1 MIQAERFLAETV
13 ARLPE
18 GSERARLAG
27 WLQEARDYNAN
38 KKPEAASKIDLRQ
51 QTYDLLTLVRKPSEQ
66 EREVLK
72 RRGIVFLPLE
82 TKSYAQVVSEDPDYF
97 WSGEGELDY
106 ANIRPEL
113 RDYALPVAVEVGFN
127 PTQLALPDSFRK
139 SRPVQLQ
146 MIEGYSQ
153 QLQAEFPDARVV
165 MLPSTGYAQGDRAYK
180 VATGEVLFRNY
191 FARALDNL
199 SEVDAAYAGRLDPSR
214 RFFVHTWFADDGL
227 DFVGAVP
234 AVVFVGNK

>member
-1 MIQAERFLAETV
+1 
-13 ARLPE
+13 
-18 GSERARLAG
+18 
-27 WLQEARDYNAN
+27 
-38 KKPEAASKIDLRQ
+38 
-51 QTYDLLTLVRKPSEQ
+51 
-66 EREVLK
+66 
-72 RRGIVFLPLE
+72 
-82 TKSYAQVVSEDPDYF
+82 
-97 WSGEGELDY
+97 
-106 ANIRPEL
+106 
-113 RDYALPVAVEVGFN
+113 
-127 PTQLALPDSFRK
+127 
-139 SRPVQLQ
+139 

-153 QLQAEFPDARVV
+153 RLQVEFPDARVV